1 MSDRDDTTT
10 TTPSFDNT
18 PTNTRT
24 MAKTASSST
33 ENGMRRRRQ
42 APGKRNPKAK
52 KEGDDEDA
60 ALDAALKDN
69 GKHRRGGFSNL
80 LAMVALVG
88 LVVLVVLMAFPF
100 GSSGGRENEND
111 GGKASSNRDLSAR
124 DDYDKGIA
132 QMTGNHK
139 ILATYDHDPSAFT
152 QGLTIVEE
160 GEYNNETDSNKSLNL
175 VESTGMYGESVV
187 RVWDPASGK
196 VFKEQAMDSKYFGEG
211 LTAFSTSNN
220 QTFYMVLTYK

>member
-1 MSDRDDTTT
+1 MSDRDAFDFDDTL
-10 TTPSFDNT
+10 
-18 PTNTRT
+18 TNTRT
-24 MAKTASSST
+24 MAKAASSSET
-33 ENGMRRRRQ
+33 GMRRRRQ
-42 APGKRNPKAK
+42 APGKRNSKTTTVE
-52 KEGDDEDA
+52 KEDEDA
-60 ALDAALKDN
+60 ALEAALKEN
-69 GKHRRGGFSNL
+69 GKHRRGGVSNL
-80 LAMVALVG
+80 FAMVALVG
-88 LVVLVVLMAFPF
+88 LVVLVVLMAFSF
-100 GSSGGRENEND
+100 GSSGGQEDESNGR
-111 GGKASSNRDLSAR
+111 KTSSDRDLSAR
-124 DDYDKGIA
+124 DGDDKGIA

-196 VFKEQAMDSKYFGEG
+196 VFKEQAMDAKYFGEG